1 MDYDQSKLDLWW
13 YCLGT
18 NMHAGEAPLLS
29 NYESP
34 MTPSTGSHP
43 PETLYF
49 VLGVIVVIAIFLI
62 LCFVFRKRI
71 KRPANKPEEK
81 TLDPSKEHQGSS
93 RKKKSTTLKLVK
105 LINNLYDLIVCFVI
119 WRIYIFL
126 LIMYYFCYLCL
137 AFGIPLQRW
146 WRYFHPHKSNQVI
159 QIQRKHHIAETLSL
173 TLSLK
178 HSLIIYEARSL
189 SFLNLLLGHLD

>member
-1 MDYDQSKLDLWW
+1 
-13 YCLGT
+13 
-18 NMHAGEAPLLS
+18 MHAGEAPLLS

-93 RKKKSTTLKLVK
+93 RRKKKHNTKISK
-105 LINNLYDLIVCFVI
+105 IN
-119 WRIYIFL
+119 
-126 LIMYYFCYLCL
+126 
-137 AFGIPLQRW
+137 
-146 WRYFHPHKSNQVI
+146 
-159 QIQRKHHIAETLSL
+159 
-173 TLSLK
+173 
-178 HSLIIYEARSL
+178 
-189 SFLNLLLGHLD
+189 